1 MRISTTA
8 KAGGIV
14 LAFTL
19 AATACGSSRS
29 GDPVTDADGPD
40 QAASAKTFGDLPSP
54 CGPGSAKGATAQGVT
69 DTEIRIGY
77 GDDRGFTAA
86 PGLGEENGDAI
97 DAMIEWCNARGG
109 ILGRKITGTRYDA
122 ALTNAAAV
130 VQKACASDFML
141 VGQGFAYDEAA
152 EPIRVGCDLPSVP
165 SYTVGPNAGMGP
177 DKFEPMPFPVDRY
190 NASGLAQALDLVPEF
205 GQSPTMVLSDSPP
218 VKVASAKVAAVLGKL
233 GVEVKDCGITMS
245 QNGEANY
252 VPFAQKFKDCGATA
266 VWTSNG
272 PIPSQMGLFEALD
285 RIGSTPPKV
294 VEAQWYTEVASQWNG
309 KSGAADGLI
318 TSLYFQPFENAAQAP
333 AVKQYVDLVKAD
345 GNKPAMLGMSATS
358 AFLLWATAAKGC
370 GDDLTRECVVKGLS
384 EVHEWTGGG
393 LHAPSD
399 PGGNLPSHC
408 ALVVRLDGGSWKQVS
423 PEGQGE
429 FSCDKSKVIELD
441 PKLSGV
447 TLNGDRVSTRFLKK

>member
-1 MRISTTA
+1 MRLDTTA
-8 KAGGIV
+8 KAAGVV
-14 LAFTL
+14 LALAL
-19 AATACGSSRS
+19 AASACGSSRS
-29 GDPVTDADGPD
+29 GDAVTGADGSNP
-40 QAASAKTFGDLPSP
+40 AASATTFGDLPSP

-77 GDDRGFTAA
+77 GDDRGFTSA

-97 DAMIEWCNARGG
+97 DAMIKWCNEQGG

-130 VQKACASDFML
+130 MQKACTSDFML

-152 EPIRVGCDLPSVP
+152 EPIRVGCGLPSVP

-190 NASGLAQALDLVPEF
+190 NASGLAQALELVPEF

-218 VKVASAKVAAVLGKL
+218 IKAASAKVATVLGRL
-233 GVEVKDCGITMS
+233 GVKVKDCGISMS
-245 QNGEANY
+245 QEGEANY
-252 VPFAQKFKDCGATA
+252 VPFAQKFKDCGASA

-272 PIPSQMGLFEALD
+272 PIPSQMGLFEALG
-285 RIGSTPPKV
+285 RIGAKPPKV
-294 VEAQWYTEVASQWNG
+294 VESQWYSEVASQWNG

-318 TSLYFQPFENAAQAP
+318 TSLYFQPFENAAQVP

-345 GNKPAMLGMSATS
+345 GDKPAMLGMSATS
-358 AFLLWATAAKGC
+358 AFLLWATVAKKC
-370 GDDLTRECVVKGLS
+370 GDGLTRDCMVKGLS

-408 ALVVRLDGGSWKQVS
+408 ALVVRLDGGSWKQVA
-423 PEGQGE
+423 PGKQGE

-447 TLNGDRVSTRFLKK
+447 TLNDDRLSTRFLKK